1 MTSRKSE
8 KVVKALLK
16 KGFVCKYTHHRFLV
30 FSNQGKSTDII
41 TFVSHEKREM
51 SDALLSAMARQ
62 ISLSKEDF
70 LLLIDCTIDESD
82 LIARY
87 KEIGKID

>member
-1 MTSRKSE
+1 
-8 KVVKALLK
+8 
-16 KGFVCKYTHHRFLV
+16 
-30 FSNQGKSTDII
+30 
-41 TFVSHEKREM
+41 M
-51 SDALLSAMARQ
+51 SDALLSVMARQ

-70 LLLIDCTIDESD
+70 FWLIDCTIDESD